1 MPRVPSVP
9 MNSRF
14 RSRPVVDRT
23 AGRVRTMVPS
33 ARTTSSPRT
42 WSPIVP
48 RRYPAYPIPFVPIA
62 PPRVARGRDHGS
74 WPRVRPL
81 FRSRRSSASKTMPAS
96 AAARFEARS
105 IDRTRRI
112 RRMSR
117 TIDSADGRA
126 PPIRPVP
133 PPHGTIDRPAAAAKR
148 TTMETSSV
156 ERGQTTGAGSTPPS
170 GRRDQRCARNAS
182 SRYRGGIA
190 ESVAIWSA
198 PRRSASSE
206 NLAPTRTATRRPY
219 STRADEGASEVAQ
232 RGRFA
237 VRRGTLVVLRR
248 EVDPGVRESHEVLF
262 IALEGVSVAVIIDA
276 LPLMGNFKA
285 YFEGVLARSGLLR
298 ATFRGAFGTSETSS
312 PFLANAPPWAQDA
325 LYYDFRIAVSTFVS
339 DSDMGRETL
348 LTPRCMEERGQTC
361 STRTRDGRC
370 TRET

>member
-1 MPRVPSVP
+1 

-96 AAARFEARS
+96 ALARFEARS

-117 TIDSADGRA
+117 TIEPAEGRA

-148 TTMETSSV
+148 TTMETSPV
-156 ERGQTTGAGSTPPS
+156 ERGQTTAAGSTPPS
-170 GRRDQRCARNAS
+170 GRRDPRCVRNAS

-219 STRADEGASEVAQ
+219 STRADAGASEVAQ

-237 VRRGTLVVLRR
+237 VRRGALVVLRR
-248 EVDPGVRESHEVLF
+248 EVDPGVRESHEALF

-285 YFEGVLARSGLLR
+285 YLKAFSQDRDFSGQRFAGPSARLR
-298 ATFRGAFGTSETSS
+298 HRP
-312 PFLANAPPWAQDA
+312 PFLPMR
-325 LYYDFRIAVSTFVS
+325 LH
-339 DSDMGRETL
+339 G
-348 LTPRCMEERGQTC
+348 PRMRYITT
-361 STRTRDGRC
+361 SK
-370 TRET
+370 